1 VSSARGT
8 WRGDSFTGDPGG
20 YVEKAL
26 EMGMTLHSGS
36 AGEPGRSILYRG
48 L

>member
-1 VSSARGT
+1 MGSLLREPAGY
-8 WRGDSFTGDPGG
+8 PGG

-26 EMGMTLHSGS
+26 EMGISFHRCLTR
-36 AGEPGRSILYRG
+36 EPGRGLIYRG

>member
-1 VSSARGT
+1 MEGSLAGY
-8 WRGDSFTGDPGG
+8 PGG

-26 EMGMTLHSGS
+26 EMGVYFHRGPT
-36 AGEPGRSILYRG
+36 GEPGRVLIYRG